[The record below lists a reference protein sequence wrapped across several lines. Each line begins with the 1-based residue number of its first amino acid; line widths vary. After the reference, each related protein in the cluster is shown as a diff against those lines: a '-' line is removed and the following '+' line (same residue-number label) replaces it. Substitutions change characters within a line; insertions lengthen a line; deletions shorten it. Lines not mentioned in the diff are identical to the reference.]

1 MNTMKK
7 MNMMMIF
14 TTIASA
20 LLLAASCEKNVSV
33 HVDSESESI
42 RIATYNIRSNG
53 GSDTQDWDTRLASLD
68 SLFQRYDFDIIG
80 SQEPFQRQ
88 IDDLMDLHG
97 DVYDYVTFRTGSG
110 GSPVTSH
117 HNPVFWK
124 KDRFSLLDSG
134 MFWFS
139 ETPDVQFS
147 ISWGASQPRNCI
159 WVKLHDEE
167 SNQDFYVFNSHFDHQ
182 STPAKAQSASLLL
195 ARVDSIAGDDL
206 AICTGDFN
214 TNQTTQIF
222 ANLSTSGVLVDTHT
236 IADSI
241 VNDDYRT
248 SHGYTVIP
256 PAPGSYRIDHIL
268 ISESFSGSISLWK
281 CAVDNFG
288 GNWASDHYPVFI
300 DLGLN

>member
-1 MNTMKK
+1 MNSAK
-7 MNMMMIF
+7 MI
-14 TTIASA
+14 
-20 LLLAASCEKNVSV
+20 LLITVVTLFVSASCEKTVIDNVAEK
-33 HVDSESESI
+33 SEELTV

-53 GSDTQDWDTRLASLD
+53 GSDTQDWETRLESLD
-68 SLFQRYDFDIIG
+68 SLFQLYDFDIIG

-88 IDDLMDLHG
+88 IDDLMDRYG
-97 DVYDYVTFRTGSG
+97 DVYDYVSFRTGSG

-167 SNQDFYVFNSHFDHQ
+167 TETDFYVFNSHFDHQ
-182 STPAKAQSASLLL
+182 STPAKAESAHLLL
-195 ARVDSIAGDDL
+195 ARVDSIAGNEL
-206 AICTGDFN
+206 TICTGDFN

-222 ANLSTSGVLVDTHT
+222 ANLSTSGILEDTHA

-256 PAPGSYRIDHIL
+256 PAPGSLRIDHIL
-268 ISESFSGSISLWK
+268 ISESFSGTVNLWK
-281 CAVDNFG
+281 CAVENFG

-300 DLGLN
+300 DLELDE